1 MKYRAKCTWC
11 APLLMN
17 CKKYAKAYYP
27 HDNRDT
33 YIEVDTTEEAN
44 LIETLNGYQEG
55 TFKTY
60 KEILKDE

>member
-1 MKYRAKCTWC
+1 
-11 APLLMN
+11 MN

-33 YIEVDTTEEAN
+33 YIEVDTAEEAN